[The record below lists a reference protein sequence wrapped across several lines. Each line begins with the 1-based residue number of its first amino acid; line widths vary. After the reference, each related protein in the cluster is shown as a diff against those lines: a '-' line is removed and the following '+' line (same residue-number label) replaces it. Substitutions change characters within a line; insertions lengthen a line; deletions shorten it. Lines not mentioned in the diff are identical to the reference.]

1 MWLVGGIAGHITYQQ
16 SSKPLLLLY
25 AGIIAIPLSNKER
38 GVKLLVFFP
47 HWAEGWA
54 HLVHTMAK
62 NNSTY
67 IVLFGSFQM
76 LMLAYM

>member
-1 MWLVGGIAGHITYQQ
+1 MWSVGGIAGHITYQQ
-16 SSKPLLLLY
+16 SSKPLILFY
-25 AGIIAIPLSNKER
+25 AGIIAIPLSEKEER

-62 NNSTY
+62 NKTT
-67 IVLFGSFQM
+67 
-76 LMLAYM
+76 